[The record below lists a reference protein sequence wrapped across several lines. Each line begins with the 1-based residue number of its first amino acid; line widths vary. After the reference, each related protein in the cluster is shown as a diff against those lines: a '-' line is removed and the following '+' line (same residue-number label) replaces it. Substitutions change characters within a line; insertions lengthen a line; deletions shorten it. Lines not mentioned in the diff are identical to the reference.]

1 MEQEK
6 ANLQN
11 RLNDQVKAGEE
22 MQFVIKK
29 FERDVAGLKNIE
41 ERSQGLERENG
52 IMNKEI
58 ERLNGL
64 IRNNVNEIKDFQI
77 RYSRLESTIGEY
89 KNIENKMQDL

>member
-1 MEQEK
+1 
-6 ANLQN
+6 
-11 RLNDQVKAGEE
+11 

-29 FERDVAGLKNIE
+29 FERDVAGLKSIE

>member
-29 FERDVAGLKNIE
+29 FERDVAGLKSIE

-58 ERLNGL
+58 ERLNSL

>member
-29 FERDVAGLKNIE
+29 FERDVAGLKSIE